1 MKHILLVIGFLSVFF
16 FSCAEKLE
24 VDDSFIG
31 KEFGLVSQDSL
42 QYNFPEIIRGKI
54 GVVGYVFTN
63 CPDICPLTT
72 NNMRLI
78 QERLKKEGITDVEL
92 VSISFDP
99 EVDTPSVLKRYAELR
114 RLDLSNWT
122 FLTGKKSVT
131 DALIKEANVLA
142 IVGDSTIIEGET
154 TYFYVHT
161 DRISLFDRAG
171 NIRNNYLGS
180 QTDIEQVIRDIKILL
195 N

>member
-1 MKHILLVIGFLSVFF
+1 MKHILLVIGFLSAF
-16 FSCAEKLE
+16 FSCAESLE

-31 KEFGLVSQDSL
+31 KKFELISQDSL
-42 QYNFPEIIRGKI
+42 QFNFPEIIKGKI

-99 EVDTPSVLKRYAELR
+99 EVDTPPVLKRYAELR

-161 DRISLFDRAG
+161 DRISLFDRTG

-180 QTDIEQVIRDIKILL
+180 QTDIDQVIKDVKKLL

>member
-1 MKHILLVIGFLSVFF
+1 MKHILLIIGFLTLL
-16 FSCAEKLE
+16 FSSCTNRLE
-24 VDDSFIG
+24 TDDSFVG
-31 KEFGLVSQDSL
+31 KAFELVSHDSVDVV
-42 QYNFPEIIRGKI
+42 FPDIIKGKI

-78 QERLKKEGITDVEL
+78 QERLIKEGIKGVEL

-114 RLDLSNWT
+114 RLNTDNWK

-131 DALIKEANVLA
+131 DALIKNANVIA
-142 IVGDSTIIEGET
+142 VVGDSTIIEGET
-154 TYFYVHT
+154 TYFYIHT
-161 DRISLFDRAG
+161 DRISLFDREG

-180 QTDIEQVIRDIKILL
+180 KTDIDQVIKDIKYILD
-195 N
+195 